1 MAPRFARSLSAQFDV
16 DELAGRLSPV
26 LLEDQTVALFALAEH
41 VGGDQADELA
51 RRVVQRGYRLAN
63 PARYVLAAPLLLA
76 IARNQVTALSLSSA
90 PGLRLEQSKTSLA
103 DAFQDLLE
111 RGDRTGDSDLHLHF
125 RFLEREAEGQYT
137 VYSR

>member
-76 IARNQVTALSLSSA
+76 IAPHQVTALSLSSA
-90 PGLRLEQSKTSLA
+90 PGLRLEQSKRSEEHTPELQAPMRISYA
-103 DAFQDLLE
+103 DFCLKK
-111 RGDRTGDSDLHLHF
+111 T
-125 RFLEREAEGQYT
+125 
-137 VYSR
+137 

>member
-76 IARNQVTALSLSSA
+76 IARNQVTAFSLSRA
-90 PGLRLEQSKTSLA
+90 PGLRLEQSKTALA
-103 DAFQDLLE
+103 DEHGNAACRAGACQH
-111 RGDRTGDSDLHLHF
+111 G
-125 RFLEREAEGQYT
+125 
-137 VYSR
+137 

>member
-76 IARNQVTALSLSSA
+76 IARNQATALRSEEHTSELQSLMRISY
-90 PGLRLEQSKTSLA
+90 T
-103 DAFQDLLE
+103 AFC
-111 RGDRTGDSDLHLHF
+111 LHKN
-125 RFLEREAEGQYT
+125 QKI
-137 VYSR
+137 